1 LNVEAFEYERGLFVR
16 GLLDVNVTSA
26 CEPNSLKKMVQNIGG
41 RNRLYIGFRVIKEEV
56 YRSRP
61 EIRRLKK

>member
-1 LNVEAFEYERGLFVR
+1 LNVEAFEDERGLFVR

-41 RNRLYIGFRVIKEEV
+41 RNGLYIGFLVIKDEV

-61 EIRRLKK
+61 EIRRLKE